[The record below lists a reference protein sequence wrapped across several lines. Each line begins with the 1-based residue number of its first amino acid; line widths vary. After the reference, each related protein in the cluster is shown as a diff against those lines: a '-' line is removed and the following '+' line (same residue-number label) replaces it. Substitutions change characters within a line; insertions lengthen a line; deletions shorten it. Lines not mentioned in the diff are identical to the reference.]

1 MIDIRYHIASI
12 VAVFLALGLGIL
24 IGSTIVGDDLLVD
37 QQKKVI
43 DRLEQ
48 QFEELRTREAELTTD
63 SEYKSNIINKYENY
77 SQAVQPLLVQNH
89 LKDYKVA
96 LVVCGDSD
104 VPAGL
109 QNALSM
115 AGAQMVTKTVL
126 LGNMKLDNSKLRAA
140 LLDYYHLDAKTSADT
155 LRRYIAASVGTVIT
169 GTAQPDLISYLQS
182 NGLVKFTGNT
192 SVPVNG
198 VILLGGANNLGAYYA
213 DSFDR
218 GLIAYLSSQGVMSF
232 GVETS
237 RVTYS
242 CMENYQKESI
252 STVDNVDL
260 SPGQVSL
267 IVAME
272 GEAGNY
278 GMKPTAQKFMP
289 SLTLNAVNG
298 E

>member
-48 QFEELRTREAELTTD
+48 QFEDLRTRETELTTEN
-63 SEYKSNIINKYENY
+63 EYKANLISKYENY

-89 LKDYKVA
+89 LKDYQAA

-109 QNALSM
+109 QNALTM
-115 AGAQMVTKTVL
+115 AGAQVVTKTVV
-126 LGNMKLDNSKLRAA
+126 LGNMNLDNTKQRTA
-140 LLDYYHLDAKTSADT
+140 LLNYYHLDAKTSVDT
-155 LRRYIAASVGTVIT
+155 LRRYIAVSVGTVLT
-169 GTAQPDLISYLQS
+169 GKAQPDLISYLQS
-182 NGLVKFTGNT
+182 NGLVKFTGNPA
-192 SVPVNG
+192 VPVNG

-218 GLIAYLSSQGVMSF
+218 GLISFLSSQGVKAF
-232 GVETS
+232 GAELS
-237 RVTYS
+237 GVTYS
-242 CMENYQKESI
+242 CMENYQKENI
-252 STVDNVDL
+252 STVDNIDL

-267 IVAME
+267 ILAME

-289 SLTLNAVNG
+289 SLTLNAAG
-298 E
+298 GK

>member
-1 MIDIRYHIASI
+1 MVDLKYHIASI
-12 VAVFLALGLGIL
+12 VAVFLALGIGIL

-48 QFEELRTREAELTTD
+48 QFDDLRTQEDQLTAENENKT
-63 SEYKSNIINKYENY
+63 IIITKYENY
-77 SQAVQPLLVQNH
+77 SQVIQPLIIKDH

-109 QNALSM
+109 QSSLNT
-115 AGAQMVTKTVL
+115 AGARLVSKTVIL
-126 LGNMKLDNSKLRAA
+126 ANMKLDDSKLRTS
-140 LLDYYHLDAKTSADT
+140 LLDYYQLDAKTSEDT
-155 LRRYIAASVGTVIT
+155 LRRSIAASVGAVIT
-169 GTAQPDLISYLQS
+169 GQGDDAMIKYLQD
-182 NGLVKFTGNT
+182 NGLVKFTFNT
-192 SVPVNG
+192 AEPVNQ
-198 VILLGGANNLGAYYA
+198 VILLGGANSLGSYFA

-218 GLIAYLSSQGVMSF
+218 GLIAYLSEQGVKSF

-237 RVTYS
+237 RITYS
-242 CMENYQKESI
+242 CMENYQKENI
-252 STVDNVDL
+252 STIDDIDL

-267 IVAME
+267 ILAMG

-278 GMKPTAQKFMP
+278 GMKPTAQKFIP
-289 SLTLNAVNG
+289 TITLNAATSQ
-298 E
+298 

>member
-1 MIDIRYHIASI
+1 MIDLRYHIASI
-12 VAVFLALGLGIL
+12 VAVFLALGVGIL

-43 DRLEQ
+43 DRLEI
-48 QFEELRTREAELTTD
+48 QFDDLRTKEAQLT
-63 SEYKSNIINKYENY
+63 SENENKSNIINKYENY
-77 SQAVQPLLVQNH
+77 SQVIQPLLIQGH

-109 QNALSM
+109 QGSLAS
-115 AGAQMVTKTVL
+115 AEAQLISKTVVL
-126 LGNMKLDNSKLRAA
+126 ANMKLDDSKLRTD
-140 LLDYYHLDAKTSADT
+140 LLNYYHLDAKTTEDT
-155 LRRYIAASVGTVIT
+155 LRRYIAVSVGTVVT
-169 GTAQPDLISYLQS
+169 GQADPELINYLQ
-182 NGLVKFTGNT
+182 NNELVKFTGNT
-192 SVPVNG
+192 SVPVNE
-198 VILLGGANNLGAYYA
+198 VIILGGANSLGAYFA

-218 GLIAYLSSQGVMSF
+218 GLISYLSEQGIKSF

-242 CMENYQKESI
+242 CMENYQKENI
-252 STVDNVDL
+252 STIDDIDL

-267 IVAME
+267 VLAMG

-278 GMKPTAQKFMP
+278 GMKQTAQKFIP
-289 SLTLNAVNG
+289 TITVNAATG

>member
-48 QFEELRTREAELTTD
+48 QFEDLRTRETELTAD
-63 SEYKSNIINKYENY
+63 IEYKTNIINKYENY
-77 SQAVQPLLVQNH
+77 SQAVQPLLIKGH

-109 QNALSM
+109 QNTLSV
-115 AGAQMVTKTVL
+115 AGAQVVSKTVV
-126 LGNMKLDNSKLRAA
+126 LGNMKLDNAKQAA
-140 LLDYYHLDAKTSADT
+140 TLKEFYKMDAKTETDA
-155 LRRYIAASVGTVIT
+155 LRRYIAASVGAVIT
-169 GTAQPDLISYLQS
+169 GQAQPDLITYLQS
-182 NGLVKFTGNT
+182 HELIRFTGDT
-192 SVPVNG
+192 SLPVNG
-198 VILLGGANNLGAYYA
+198 VIVLGGSNNLGAYYA

-218 GLIAYLSSQGVMSF
+218 GLISYLAAEGIKTF

-242 CMENYQKESI
+242 SMENYQKENI
-252 STVDNVDL
+252 TTVDDVDL

-267 IVAME
+267 VLAME
-272 GEAGNY
+272 GESGNY

-289 SLTLNAVNG
+289 SLTLGALTG